1 MTGDERSARHWDEVY
16 RTRAVDVVSW
26 YQPAA
31 GTSLRLL
38 GLPADPGDRPRSV
51 VDVGAGASVLVDGLL
66 EAGVTDLTLLDV
78 SAAALETTRH
88 RLEERSPEQTA
99 GVRLVVCDVLDWE
112 PGRTYDA
119 WHDRAVLHFLTDP
132 ADRRRYV
139 ETATAAVVRGGVL
152 VLGGFAPDGPT
163 HCSGLPTVRRS
174 AAELAGELAAG
185 FDLEHAEREE
195 HRTPGG
201 DLQAF
206 TWVRLR
212 RR

>member
-1 MTGDERSARHWDEVY
+1 MASGVGAARHWDEVY
-16 RTRAVDVVSW
+16 RTKAVDSVSW
-26 YQPAA
+26 YQPTAS
-31 GTSLRLL
+31 TSLRLL
-38 GLPADPGDRPRSV
+38 HLSAAPGDRPGSV
-51 VDVGAGASVLVDGLL
+51 VDVGAGASTLVDGLL
-66 EAGVTDLTLLDV
+66 DAGVTDLTVLDV
-78 SAAALETTRH
+78 SAAALETTRR
-88 RLEERSPEQTA
+88 RLEERPARAT
-99 GVRLVVCDVLDWE
+99 GVRLVCCDVLDWR

-139 ETATAAVVRGGVL
+139 ETATAAVAPGGVL

-195 HRTPGG
+195 HHTPGG
-201 DLQAF
+201 DVQAF